1 MHTVV
6 CCSWMT
12 LCHCVFLSKVF
23 GQIIHTLLICCSS
36 ACLTPCFVMCLSII
50 HLFMDL
56 SVFIYT
62 YYISFSNYPRMNFTY
77 IPILPTY
84 PSFSLFLCLPIIL
97 CLFQFPLMI
106 NFLTVMLCI
115 FKEINPM

>member
-6 CCSWMT
+6 CCSLIT
-12 LCHCVFLSKVF
+12 SCHCVFLSKVF
-23 GQIIHTLLICCSS
+23 GQIIRTLLIFCSS
-36 ACLTPCFVMCLSII
+36 ACLTPCFVMCLSIV

-56 SVFIYT
+56 SVFMYT
-62 YYISFSNYPRMNFTY
+62 YDISISNYPHMNFTY
-77 IPILPTY
+77 VPILPTSLPTY

-115 FKEINPM
+115 FK